1 MMISCEKAAD
11 FCNKK
16 QYNEAT
22 WMQRMQLSF
31 HLMICKACSGFSSKN
46 TKLTELCSKAT
57 YHALPEAEKQ
67 KMKARLQ
74 EAGGN

>member
-22 WMQRMQLSF
+22 WIQRMQLSF
-31 HLMICKACSGFSSKN
+31 HLIVCKACAGFSSKN
-46 TKLTELCSKAT
+46 TQLTELCSKAK
-57 YHALPEAEKQ
+57 YRALPEVDKQ
-67 KMKARLQ
+67 RMKAHLQ
-74 EAGGN
+74 KIGGN

>member
-22 WMQRMQLSF
+22 WVQRMQLSF
-31 HLMICKACSGFSSKN
+31 HLLICKACAGFSSKN
-46 TKLTELCSKAT
+46 TQLTELCSKAK
-57 YHALPEAEKQ
+57 YKSLPEAEKQ
-67 KMKARLQ
+67 QMKARLQ